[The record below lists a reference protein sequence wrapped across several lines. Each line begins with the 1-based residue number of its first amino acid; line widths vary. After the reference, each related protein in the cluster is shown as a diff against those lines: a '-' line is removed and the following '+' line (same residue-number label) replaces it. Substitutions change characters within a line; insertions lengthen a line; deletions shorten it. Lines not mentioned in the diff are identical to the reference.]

1 MPADDDFQRRAT
13 QEGRQVQDIAQRV
26 LKSSGFRELRPNTV
40 LRDLGVTVNFIAAD
54 QANRDWYF
62 DVSGAFTSRRA
73 GLIRTD
79 TMWKTL
85 GRANVLHQSGV
96 ERLVL
101 LTTNLPKPNS
111 AGHRAL
117 TAAAE
122 TYFDAVELLT
132 AEGQTRLTLYAGA
145 LVDRPLP
152 GLRPLDRVYSNVR
165 SCSTPVGIQLRVPV
179 PEVASALPQRATFN
193 VVVMPH
199 RLKVFVP
206 SKDASGAT
214 IPRRSRDAAE
224 ERIRTLIAA
233 FAGGCTIV
241 PGIGSWVDPIGGEMF
256 ENVALLEAY
265 ADSAFPGWLIDKIV
279 GVILRDLGQQTA
291 ALILNDSMVHVSPA

>member
-1 MPADDDFQRRAT
+1 LTTTFQRRST
-13 QEGRQVQDIAQRV
+13 QEGRQVQEIAQKV
-26 LKSSGFRELRPNTV
+26 LTSSGFRDLRPNEV
-40 LRDLGVTVNFIAAD
+40 LRELGVTVNFIGAD
-54 QANRDWYF
+54 KAGRDWYF
-62 DVSGAFTSRRA
+62 DVSGAFTSTRA

-117 TAAAE
+117 SVAAQ
-122 TYFDAVELLT
+122 TYFDAVEMLT
-132 AEGQTRLTLYAGA
+132 VEGRARLALYANG

-152 GLRPLDRVYSNVR
+152 GLRPLDRVYSNVG
-165 SCSTPVGIQLRVPV
+165 SQTTEVGLQLRVPV
-179 PEVASALPQRATFN
+179 PEVASALPERATFN

-206 SKDASGAT
+206 SKDASGAS
-214 IPRRSRDAAE
+214 IPQKRRDAAG
-224 ERIRTLIAA
+224 ERIRTLIAE

-241 PGIGSWVDPIGGEMF
+241 PGIGSWLDPIGGEMF

-265 ADSAFPGWLIDKIV
+265 ADSAFPGSLIDEIV
-279 GVILRDLGQQTA
+279 RVILGDL
-291 ALILNDSMVHVSPA
+291 D